1 MDKTVAPVGP
11 DDLTQNKS
19 CFNTIKLTCDTE
31 IEIRFFKEDCQ
42 TPFCAFMMGVIY
54 ETYQQ

>member
-19 CFNTIKLTCDTE
+19 CFNTIKLTCVTE

-42 TPFCAFMMGVIY
+42 TPFCAFHDGSDL
-54 ETYQQ
+54 